1 VAGGPLG
8 SRETE
13 VAGMGALDGQA
24 ALVTGG
30 SSGIG
35 AEVCARLARDG
46 ADIAV
51 NGLQDDE
58 VADLVSRVE
67 ALGRTAIAVVGSVD
81 DPDFVTEMVARTAKE
96 LGRLDIVVNNAGLQQ
111 ETPFLELDLDTWR
124 RQLSVD
130 LDGSF
135 LVASAAARQMAGRGG
150 GVIINVTSVH
160 EHQPRPGYAA
170 YCVAKAGLGMLTKV
184 MARELAPDGIRVVS
198 VAPGAIDTPIQG
210 EMTAAEKRKQL
221 DGIPAGRLAHPAEVA
236 ALIAWLVSPEAAYVS
251 GTSVVM
257 DGALETQVSLA

>member
-1 VAGGPLG
+1 MVA
-8 SRETE
+8 
-13 VAGMGALDGQA
+13 ALDGLV

-30 SSGIG
+30 GSGIG
-35 AEVCARLARDG
+35 EAVCTRLARDG
-46 ADIAV
+46 ADVAV
-51 NGLQDDE
+51 NGLQAEDVDA
-58 VADLVSRVE
+58 VVKRVE
-67 ALGRTAIAVVGSVD
+67 GLGRRAIPLVGSVD
-81 DPDFVTEMVARTAKE
+81 DADVVADMVGRTVQQ
-96 LGRLDIVVNNAGLQQ
+96 LGRLDIVVNNAGRQE
-111 ETPFLELDLDTWR
+111 ETPFLELDLQTWR

-130 LDGSF
+130 LDGAF

-150 GVIINVTSVH
+150 GVIVNVTSVH

-184 MARELAPDGIRVVS
+184 MARELASQGIRVVS

-210 EMTAAEKRKQL
+210 ERTEREKQQQL
-221 DGIPAGRLAHPAEVA
+221 GGIPAGRLAAPAEVA
-236 ALIAWLVSPEAAYVS
+236 GLVAWLVSPEAAYVS